1 MSLEEDRKKKS
12 EDEPRTLDQ
21 KCGKSE
27 PEKTNSEASTS
38 EKDGARKG
46 RRTSVA
52 EVRLVSRGSVHSG
65 LLHGLPCTHL
75 LVSFLT
81 RRSKSQSP

>member
-52 EVRLVSRGSVHSG
+52 EEQEPESMKLNN
-65 LLHGLPCTHL
+65 LLEKQAST
-75 LVSFLT
+75 S
-81 RRSKSQSP
+81 